1 MDAKL
6 RASFINS
13 IGAQPGQPAEPKP
26 ESAGFSVTTEEE
38 TRPLPAAEASPF
50 TPAADPAP
58 ASPFAAAEPA
68 PAAAPF
74 AAAEPAPAAP
84 QAAPASAFA
93 AVKEQPAAPAAAAVQ
108 AEEEENAFAQGL
120 PAWDLVPPQLA
131 VRKRRSV

>member
-1 MDAKL
+1 MDAKQ

-26 ESAGFSVTTEEE
+26 EAAGFSMKTEEE
-38 TRPLPAAEASPF
+38 TRPLS
-50 TPAADPAP
+50 TPET
-58 ASPFAAAEPA
+58 SPFAAAEPA

-74 AAAEPAPAAP
+74 AASEPAPAAP
-84 QAAPASAFA
+84 QVAPASAFA

>member
-50 TPAADPAP
+50 TPAA
-58 ASPFAAAEPA
+58 
-68 PAAAPF
+68 
-74 AAAEPAPAAP
+74 EPAPAAP

-93 AVKEQPAAPAAAAVQ
+93 AVKEQSAAPAAAAVQ

>member
-50 TPAADPAP
+50 TPAAEPAP
-58 ASPFAAAEPA
+58 AAPFAAAEPA
-68 PAAAPF
+68 PAAPF

-93 AVKEQPAAPAAAAVQ
+93 AVKEQSAAPAAAAVQ